1 MVKIFII
8 FMKINFGLLRRTA
21 PTSVLKTG
29 GWVKPLGGGTSATRI
44 WVFKSVG
51 IDTRLESGVCQ
62 QWHGGR
68 DLRDPYLYFKQ
79 N

>member
-44 WVFKSVG
+44 LG
-51 IDTRLESGVCQ
+51 L
-62 QWHGGR
+62 
-68 DLRDPYLYFKQ
+68 
-79 N
+79 